1 MRISDWSS
9 DVCSS
14 DLVSPPRSGSTLLY
28 LLAVQKYRLSY
39 FSNFAMACP
48 ASPALLTLL
57 GAPFGACAGGASL
70 DNSFGET
77 PGWNGPNQG
86 YRAWN
91 RWFPTDRDF
100 VPPGELSA
108 RARHALR
115 RPIGLLETAEIGRA
129 SCRGRVCPY
138 VSIVGVDVSKKHK
151 KITT

>member
-1 MRISDWSS
+1 MRIRDWSS

-14 DLVSPPRSGSTLLY
+14 DLIVSPPRSGSTLLY

-86 YRAWN
+86 YR
-91 RWFPTDRDF
+91 DRKSTR
-100 VPPGELSA
+100 LNSS
-108 RARHALR
+108 H
-115 RPIGLLETAEIGRA
+115 
-129 SCRGRVCPY
+129 
-138 VSIVGVDVSKKHK
+138 
-151 KITT
+151 